1 MHDENEDEHSVNIP
15 IGPVEPRTGYKM
27 PPAAHRFEKGT
38 SGNAAGRPKGAKSK
52 GQIARKV
59 LMTEHEVNE
68 GGRIVKYTALELI
81 LIALPNMSSKGNS
94 KAFKN
99 LQKLE
104 AKYNLQPPT
113 GPGYYLSVPGHL
125 DKEAWRAIYEDKSDP
140 MQREE

>member
-1 MHDENEDEHSVNIP
+1 MHDENEDEPSVDIP
-15 IGPVEPRTGYKM
+15 IGPVKPRTGYKM

-52 GQIARKV
+52 GQIAGKV
-59 LMTEHEVNE
+59 LMKVHEVTE
-68 GGRIVKYTALELI
+68 GDRKVKYAALELI
-81 LIALPNMSSKGNS
+81 VIALRNMSSKGNS
-94 KAFKN
+94 KAFKD

-104 AKYNLQPPT
+104 AKYNPEPPT
-113 GPGYYLSVPGHL
+113 GPGFYLSVPGHL